1 MDNQFDNNIYG
12 FEPQKPL
19 TEKPGT
25 PEPEDIPKESEPAPQ
40 PPVQPAE
47 PSEDRD
53 FDPIR
58 HTAVYSGN
66 SFQPAQP
73 PVQPPV
79 QPPIQPQYYAPQQY
93 RQPQYQQQY
102 PQQQY
107 QPAQQYQQPQQ
118 YQPVQHY
125 PQPQQYPP
133 TQPYTLPPIPPAEDP
148 LKPAGSKP
156 NKALIVIIVVL
167 CVLLAAGTV
176 GIVGYSIYNSN
187 SDSGKKSSNSSVT
200 ISDRDDNEDDKG
212 NDFFGNGGGFPFD
225 VPEETEPIVHEES
238 DFSDKTDKNYAGM
251 KLNDKPADA
260 DTNKSYN
267 AEYAFSSEADS
278 VVSVLCFTDK
288 TTDNNNVASQG
299 SGIVLSS
306 DGYII
311 TNSHVVGNSKTAY
324 AIKVVTADNKEYKAG
339 VVGYDARTDIALL
352 KLVDASGLK
361 AATFGD
367 SEKIKQGEDI
377 IIIGNP
383 GGIEYKNSMTKGV
396 ISAINRDASTKSI
409 VKYLQTDAAI
419 NPGNSGGPAVNMFG
433 QVIGVASAK
442 IVDEKY
448 EGMGFCIPS
457 AQVKE
462 IVDKL
467 MKDGYVSGRVR
478 IGISG
483 VALSSVQAEYY
494 GVPCGI
500 KVQSITED
508 GPCYDT
514 ELQEG
519 DIITALDGKEIK
531 TFSDIYLI
539 LEDYKD
545 GDKAKL
551 KFYRQTTGKD
561 YEIEITLQADK

>member
-19 TEKPGT
+19 TEKPGA
-25 PEPEDIPKESEPAPQ
+25 PQPEDIPNQSVGAPQ
-40 PPVQPAE
+40 PPVQPVDPAE
-47 PSEDRD
+47 DKD

-58 HTAVYSGN
+58 HTAVYSDN
-66 SFQPAQP
+66 SFKPAQP
-73 PVQPPV
+73 QPPV
-79 QPPIQPQYYAPQQY
+79 RQQPPEQPPQPPVQPQYYAPQQY
-93 RQPQYQQQY
+93 RPTQYIQPQ
-102 PQQQY
+102 
-107 QPAQQYQQPQQ
+107 
-118 YQPVQHY
+118 Y

-133 TQPYTLPPIPPAEDP
+133 AQPYPQPPIPPAEETP
-148 LKPAGSKP
+148 KPVSSKP
-156 NKALIVIIVVL
+156 NTALIVVIVVL
-167 CVLLAAGTV
+167 CVLLAASTF
-176 GIVGYSIYNSN
+176 GIVGYSLYNSN
-187 SDSGKKSSNSSVT
+187 NSGKTPTHSIT
-200 ISDRDDNEDDKG
+200 IDDRGNKDDRSDDDNGSDI
-212 NDFFGNGGGFPFD
+212 FGNGGGFSFD
-225 VPEETEPIVHEES
+225 VPEETEPIVHDES

-260 DTNKSYN
+260 GDNSKYN
-267 AEYAFSSEADS
+267 AGYAFSTEADS
-278 VVSVLCFTDK
+278 VVSVLCYTDK
-288 TTDNNNVASQG
+288 TTDNNNNVASQG

-367 SEKIKQGEDI
+367 SDKITQGEDI

-396 ISAINRDASTKSI
+396 VSAIDRDASTKSI
-409 VKYLQTDAAI
+409 VKYIQTDAAI

-457 AQVKE
+457 AKVKE

-467 MKDGYVSGRVR
+467 MKDGYVSGRVK

-483 VALSSVQAEYY
+483 VALSSVEAEYY
-494 GVPCGI
+494 GVPRGI
-500 KVQSITED
+500 KVQSINED
-508 GPCYDT
+508 GPCDDT

-561 YEIEITLQADK
+561 QEIEITLQADK

>member
-19 TEKPGT
+19 TEKPGA
-25 PEPEDIPKESEPAPQ
+25 PQPEDIPNQSVGAPQ
-40 PPVQPAE
+40 PPVQPVDPAE
-47 PSEDRD
+47 DKD

-58 HTAVYSGN
+58 HTAVYSDN
-66 SFQPAQP
+66 SFKPAQP
-73 PVQPPV
+73 QPPV
-79 QPPIQPQYYAPQQY
+79 RQQPPEQPPQPPVQPQYYAPQQY
-93 RQPQYQQQY
+93 RPTQYIQPQ
-102 PQQQY
+102 
-107 QPAQQYQQPQQ
+107 
-118 YQPVQHY
+118 Y

-133 TQPYTLPPIPPAEDP
+133 AQPYPQPPIPPAEETP
-148 LKPAGSKP
+148 KPVSSKP
-156 NKALIVIIVVL
+156 NTALIVVIVVL
-167 CVLLAAGTV
+167 CVLLAASTF
-176 GIVGYSIYNSN
+176 GIVGYSLYNSN
-187 SDSGKKSSNSSVT
+187 NSGKTPTHSIT
-200 ISDRDDNEDDKG
+200 IDDRGNKDDRSDDDNGSDI
-212 NDFFGNGGGFPFD
+212 FGNGGGFSFD
-225 VPEETEPIVHEES
+225 VPEETEPIVHDES

-260 DTNKSYN
+260 GDNSKYN
-267 AEYAFSSEADS
+267 AGYAFSTEADS
-278 VVSVLCFTDK
+278 VVSVLCYTDK
-288 TTDNNNVASQG
+288 TTDNNNNVASQG

-367 SEKIKQGEDI
+367 SDKITQGEDI

-383 GGIEYKNSMTKGV
+383 GGIEYKNSMTKGI

-409 VKYLQTDAAI
+409 VKYIQTDAAI
-419 NPGNSGGPAVNMFG
+419 NPGNSGGPAVNMYG
-433 QVIGVASAK
+433 QVIGIASAK

-467 MKDGYVSGRVR
+467 MKDGYVSGRVK

-494 GVPCGI
+494 GVPRGI
-500 KVQSITED
+500 KVQSINED
-508 GPCYDT
+508 GPCDDT

-539 LEDYKD
+539 LEEYKD

>member
-1 MDNQFDNNIYG
+1 M
-12 FEPQKPL
+12 
-19 TEKPGT
+19 
-25 PEPEDIPKESEPAPQ
+25 
-40 PPVQPAE
+40 
-47 PSEDRD
+47 
-53 FDPIR
+53 
-58 HTAVYSGN
+58 
-66 SFQPAQP
+66 
-73 PVQPPV
+73 
-79 QPPIQPQYYAPQQY
+79 
-93 RQPQYQQQY
+93 
-102 PQQQY
+102 
-107 QPAQQYQQPQQ
+107 
-118 YQPVQHY
+118 
-125 PQPQQYPP
+125 
-133 TQPYTLPPIPPAEDP
+133 
-148 LKPAGSKP
+148 
-156 NKALIVIIVVL
+156 
-167 CVLLAAGTV
+167 
-176 GIVGYSIYNSN
+176 
-187 SDSGKKSSNSSVT
+187 
-200 ISDRDDNEDDKG
+200 
-212 NDFFGNGGGFPFD
+212 
-225 VPEETEPIVHEES
+225 
-238 DFSDKTDKNYAGM
+238 
-251 KLNDKPADA
+251 
-260 DTNKSYN
+260 
-267 AEYAFSSEADS
+267 
-278 VVSVLCFTDK
+278 SVLCFTDK

>member
-25 PEPEDIPKESEPAPQ
+25 PQPADIPQESESAPQ
-40 PPVQPAE
+40 PEAR
-47 PSEDRD
+47 SADSADDKD

-66 SFQPAQP
+66 SFQPAPPQP
-73 PVQPPV
+73 PVQPQYPE
-79 QPPIQPQYYAPQQY
+79 QPPQPPVQPQYYAPQQY
-93 RQPQYQQQY
+93 RPTQYIQPQ
-102 PQQQY
+102 
-107 QPAQQYQQPQQ
+107 
-118 YQPVQHY
+118 Y

-133 TQPYTLPPIPPAEDP
+133 VQPYPQPPIPPAEQAP
-148 LKPAGSKP
+148 KPVNSKP
-156 NKALIVIIVVL
+156 NTALIVVIIVL
-167 CVLLAAGTV
+167 CVLLAASTF
-176 GIVGYSIYNSN
+176 GIVGYSLYNSGN
-187 SDSGKKSSNSSVT
+187 DSGKKPTKTVT
-200 ISDRDDNEDDKG
+200 IDDRNDDNEDDNG
-212 NDFFGNGGGFPFD
+212 SDIFGNGGGFPFD
-225 VPEETEPIVHEES
+225 VPEETEPIVHDES

-260 DTNKSYN
+260 ADNKSYN

-367 SEKIKQGEDI
+367 SDKITQGEDI

-383 GGIEYKNSMTKGV
+383 GGIEYKNSMTKGI

-419 NPGNSGGPAVNMFG
+419 NPGNSGGPAVNMYG
-433 QVIGVASAK
+433 QVIGIASAK

-467 MKDGYVSGRVR
+467 MKDGYVSGRVK

-494 GVPCGI
+494 GVPRGI
-500 KVQSITED
+500 KVQSIGEG
-508 GPCYDT
+508 GPCDDT

-519 DIITALDGKEIK
+519 DIITALDGKEIH

-539 LEDYKD
+539 LEDYRD

-561 YEIEITLQADK
+561 QEIEITLQADK

>member
-1 MDNQFDNNIYG
+1 M
-12 FEPQKPL
+12 
-19 TEKPGT
+19 
-25 PEPEDIPKESEPAPQ
+25 
-40 PPVQPAE
+40 
-47 PSEDRD
+47 
-53 FDPIR
+53 
-58 HTAVYSGN
+58 
-66 SFQPAQP
+66 
-73 PVQPPV
+73 
-79 QPPIQPQYYAPQQY
+79 
-93 RQPQYQQQY
+93 
-102 PQQQY
+102 
-107 QPAQQYQQPQQ
+107 
-118 YQPVQHY
+118 
-125 PQPQQYPP
+125 
-133 TQPYTLPPIPPAEDP
+133 
-148 LKPAGSKP
+148 
-156 NKALIVIIVVL
+156 
-167 CVLLAAGTV
+167 
-176 GIVGYSIYNSN
+176 
-187 SDSGKKSSNSSVT
+187 
-200 ISDRDDNEDDKG
+200 
-212 NDFFGNGGGFPFD
+212 
-225 VPEETEPIVHEES
+225 
-238 DFSDKTDKNYAGM
+238 
-251 KLNDKPADA
+251 
-260 DTNKSYN
+260 
-267 AEYAFSSEADS
+267 
-278 VVSVLCFTDK
+278 
-288 TTDNNNVASQG
+288 
-299 SGIVLSS
+299 
-306 DGYII
+306 
-311 TNSHVVGNSKTAY
+311 
-324 AIKVVTADNKEYKAG
+324 
-339 VVGYDARTDIALL
+339 GYDARTDIALL